1 MTQNFWFVGGKGG
14 DGYKGNYSLTA
25 SKINYFLF
33 CASKIR

>member
-14 DGYKGNYSLTA
+14 DGYKGTLTA

>member
-25 SKINYFLF
+25 SKIISFF
-33 CASKIR
+33 VQVK